1 MKKNMFVILVG
12 VAALH
17 IAVFSGLFVTGGC
30 TNVVMDERGYV
41 PAPAETPAPMETAVQ
56 TPMAPATTETAAAPT
71 APATRQPAAP
81 VETFP
86 PMTGVTSS
94 GGVGSEAASGSTYTV
109 KAGDTLGKIANAHGV
124 SLSAMLKANNMD
136 LKSARRLRIGQKL
149 VIPASTRPVRKTSA
163 RRNGKAARSTAAAA
177 TATATAAVAADGT
190 YTVKAGDTLGGIARR
205 LKVKTADL
213 QKANNLS
220 DAQVRRLQIGQKLV
234 VPGKGAT
241 VTAAPVQKTDAA
253 ASSEMDALLK
263 NVESTTV
270 TQAPAQQTPAQQTPT
285 VTVPETQANPVPTA
299 PAEVKTEVVS
309 GNSMPFEVDR
319 DGVTLEE
326 FAKQHNT
333 TAAALKQLNTELP
346 ADGVLKKGA
355 VVFVPAE

>member
-1 MKKNMFVILVG
+1 MFMILVG

-17 IAVFSGLFVTGGC
+17 IAVFSGLFATGGC

-41 PAPAETPAPMETAVQ
+41 PAPADTPVPMETAAPAPM
-56 TPMAPATTETAAAPT
+56 TPMVTETAAPA
-71 APATRQPAAP
+71 AQPATAAP
-81 VETFP
+81 VETFQ

-94 GGVGSEAASGSTYTV
+94 GGVGSVAAAGSGTYTV

-149 VIPASTRPVRKTSA
+149 VIPTSTRPVRKNSA
-163 RRNGKAARSTAAAA
+163 RRNGKTVRSSSA
-177 TATATAAVAADGT
+177 AAVAADGT

-220 DAQVRRLQIGQKLV
+220 DVQVRRLQIGQKLV
-234 VPGKGAT
+234 VPGKGA
-241 VTAAPVQKTDAA
+241 VTAAPASAAVETTPASREMDNLLKGA
-253 ASSEMDALLK
+253 ASAAVTETATPAPA
-263 NVESTTV
+263 NEVPATV
-270 TQAPAQQTPAQQTPT
+270 TETAAPAPA
-285 VTVPETQANPVPTA
+285 PV
-299 PAEVKTEVVS
+299 EVKTEVIS

-319 DGVTLEE
+319 DGVTLDE
-326 FAKQHNT
+326 FAKQHST
-333 TAAALKQLNTELP
+333 TVEALKQLNADLP
-346 ADGVLKKGA
+346 RDGMLKKGT
-355 VVFVPAE
+355 VLFVPAE

>member
-1 MKKNMFVILVG
+1 MKKNMFMILVG

-17 IAVFSGLFVTGGC
+17 IAVFSGLFATGGC

-41 PAPAETPAPMETAVQ
+41 PAPADTPVPMETAAPAPM
-56 TPMAPATTETAAAPT
+56 TPMVTETAAPA
-71 APATRQPAAP
+71 AQPATAAP
-81 VETFP
+81 VETFQ

-94 GGVGSEAASGSTYTV
+94 GGVGSVAAAGNGTYTV

-149 VIPASTRPVRKTSA
+149 VIPTSTRPVRKNSA
-163 RRNGKAARSTAAAA
+163 RRNGKTVRSSSA
-177 TATATAAVAADGT
+177 AAVAADGT

-213 QKANNLS
+213 QKVNNLS

-234 VPGKGAT
+234 VPGKGA
-241 VTAAPVQKTDAA
+241 VTAAPASAAVETTPASREMDNLLKGA
-253 ASSEMDALLK
+253 ASAAVTETATPAPA
-263 NVESTTV
+263 NEVPATV
-270 TQAPAQQTPAQQTPT
+270 TETAAPAPA
-285 VTVPETQANPVPTA
+285 PV
-299 PAEVKTEVVS
+299 EVKTEVIS

-319 DGVTLEE
+319 DGVTLDE
-326 FAKQHNT
+326 FAKQHST
-333 TAAALKQLNTELP
+333 TVEALKQLNADLP
-346 ADGVLKKGA
+346 RDGMLKKGT
-355 VVFVPAE
+355 VLFVPAE

>member
-1 MKKNMFVILVG
+1 MFMILVG

-17 IAVFSGLFVTGGC
+17 IAVFSGLFATGGC

-41 PAPAETPAPMETAVQ
+41 PAPADTPVPMETAAPAPM
-56 TPMAPATTETAAAPT
+56 TPMVTETAAPA
-71 APATRQPAAP
+71 AQPATAAP
-81 VETFP
+81 VETFQ

-94 GGVGSEAASGSTYTV
+94 GGVGSVAAAGNGTYTV

-149 VIPASTRPVRKTSA
+149 VIPTSTRPVRKNSA
-163 RRNGKAARSTAAAA
+163 RRNGKTVRSSSA
-177 TATATAAVAADGT
+177 AAVAADGT

-234 VPGKGAT
+234 VPGKGA
-241 VTAAPVQKTDAA
+241 VTAAPASAAVETTPASREMDTLLKGA
-253 ASSEMDALLK
+253 ASAAVTETATPAPA
-263 NVESTTV
+263 NEVPATV
-270 TQAPAQQTPAQQTPT
+270 TETAAPAPA
-285 VTVPETQANPVPTA
+285 PV
-299 PAEVKTEVVS
+299 EVKTEVIS

-319 DGVTLEE
+319 DGVTLDE
-326 FAKQHNT
+326 FAKQHST
-333 TAAALKQLNTELP
+333 TVEALKQLNADLP
-346 ADGVLKKGA
+346 RDGMLKKGT
-355 VVFVPAE
+355 VLFVPAE

>member
-1 MKKNMFVILVG
+1 MFVILVG

-17 IAVFSGLFVTGGC
+17 IAVFSGLFATGGC
-30 TNVVMDERGYV
+30 TNVVMDERSYV
-41 PAPAETPAPMETAVQ
+41 PARSESLAPMEAAPE
-56 TPMAPATTETAAAPT
+56 TPMAPAVTETPAT
-71 APATRQPAAP
+71 APAAPQKPVAP
-81 VETFP
+81 VETFQ

-94 GGVGSEAASGSTYTV
+94 GGIGSNAAAGGSYTV

-149 VIPASTRPVRKTSA
+149 VIPASSRPVRKNSA
-163 RRNGKAARSTAAAA
+163 RRSGKTVKGTTVA
-177 TATATAAVAADGT
+177 ATAAVAADGT

-234 VPGKGAT
+234 VPGKGSVTASAPAAT
-241 VTAAPVQKTDAA
+241 KSQAANNELEALLNNAESAPVAPAAAPV
-253 ASSEMDALLK
+253 
-263 NVESTTV
+263 TTP
-270 TQAPAQQTPAQQTPT
+270 APAAVETPVQTPA
-285 VTVPETQANPVPTA
+285 EA
-299 PAEVKTEVVS
+299 PAATPAPVEVKTEVVS
-309 GNSMPFEVDR
+309 GNSMPFEVDQ
-319 DGVTLEE
+319 DGVTLDD

-333 TAAALKQLNTELP
+333 TAAALKQLNADLP
-346 ADGVLKKGA
+346 ADGTLKKGT
-355 VVFVPAE
+355 VIFVPAE

>member
-1 MKKNMFVILVG
+1 MKKNMFMILVG

-17 IAVFSGLFVTGGC
+17 IAVFSGLFATGGC

-41 PAPAETPAPMETAVQ
+41 PAPADTPVPMETAAPAPM
-56 TPMAPATTETAAAPT
+56 TPMVTETAAPA
-71 APATRQPAAP
+71 AQPATAAP
-81 VETFP
+81 VETFQ

-94 GGVGSEAASGSTYTV
+94 GGVGSVPAAGSGTYTV

-149 VIPASTRPVRKTSA
+149 VIPTSTRPVRKNSA
-163 RRNGKAARSTAAAA
+163 RRNGKTVRSSSA
-177 TATATAAVAADGT
+177 AAVAADGT

-234 VPGKGAT
+234 VPGKGA
-241 VTAAPVQKTDAA
+241 VTAAPASAAVETTPASREMDNLLKGA
-253 ASSEMDALLK
+253 ASAAVTETATPAPA
-263 NVESTTV
+263 NEVPATV
-270 TQAPAQQTPAQQTPT
+270 TETAAPAPA
-285 VTVPETQANPVPTA
+285 PV
-299 PAEVKTEVVS
+299 EVKTEVIS

-319 DGVTLEE
+319 DGVTLDE
-326 FAKQHNT
+326 FAKQHST
-333 TAAALKQLNTELP
+333 TVEALKQLNADLP
-346 ADGVLKKGA
+346 RDGMLKKGT
-355 VVFVPAE
+355 VLFVPAE

>member
-1 MKKNMFVILVG
+1 MFMILVG

-17 IAVFSGLFVTGGC
+17 IAVFSGLFATGGC

-41 PAPAETPAPMETAVQ
+41 PAPADTPVPMETAAPAPM
-56 TPMAPATTETAAAPT
+56 TPMVTETAA
-71 APATRQPAAP
+71 PAAQSATAAP
-81 VETFP
+81 VETFQ

-94 GGVGSEAASGSTYTV
+94 GGVGSVAAAGSGTYTV

-149 VIPASTRPVRKTSA
+149 VIPTSSRPVRKNSA
-163 RRNGKAARSTAAAA
+163 RRSGKAVRGTAA
-177 TATATAAVAADGT
+177 ATAAVAADGT

-234 VPGKGAT
+234 VPGKGS
-241 VTAAPVQKTDAA
+241 VTASAPAATKSQAANNELEALLNNAESTPVAPAA
-253 ASSEMDALLK
+253 APATTPAPAA
-263 NVESTTV
+263 VETPV
-270 TQAPAQQTPAQQTPT
+270 QAPAATPAATP
-285 VTVPETQANPVPTA
+285 APV
-299 PAEVKTEVVS
+299 EVKTEVVS
-309 GNSMPFEVDR
+309 GNSMPFEVEQ
-319 DGVTLEE
+319 DGITLDD

-333 TAAALKQLNTELP
+333 TAAALKQLNADLP
-346 ADGVLKKGA
+346 ADGTLKKGT
-355 VVFVPAE
+355 VIFVPAE

>member
-1 MKKNMFVILVG
+1 MFMILVG

-17 IAVFSGLFVTGGC
+17 IAVFSGLFATGGC

-41 PAPAETPAPMETAVQ
+41 PAPADTPVPMETAAPAPM
-56 TPMAPATTETAAAPT
+56 TPMVTETAAPA
-71 APATRQPAAP
+71 AQPATAAP
-81 VETFP
+81 VETFQ

-94 GGVGSEAASGSTYTV
+94 GGVGSVAAAGSGTYTV

-149 VIPASTRPVRKTSA
+149 VIPTSTRPVRKNSA
-163 RRNGKAARSTAAAA
+163 RRNGKTVRSSSA
-177 TATATAAVAADGT
+177 TAVAADGT

-234 VPGKGAT
+234 VPGKGA
-241 VTAAPVQKTDAA
+241 VTAAPASAAVETTPASREMDNLLKGA
-253 ASSEMDALLK
+253 ASAAVTETATPAPA
-263 NVESTTV
+263 NEVPATV
-270 TQAPAQQTPAQQTPT
+270 TETAAPAPA
-285 VTVPETQANPVPTA
+285 PV
-299 PAEVKTEVVS
+299 EVKTEVIS

-319 DGVTLEE
+319 DGVTLDE
-326 FAKQHNT
+326 FAKQHST
-333 TAAALKQLNTELP
+333 TVEALKQLNADLP
-346 ADGVLKKGA
+346 RDGMLKKGT
-355 VVFVPAE
+355 VLFVPAE

>member
-1 MKKNMFVILVG
+1 MKKNMFMILVG

-17 IAVFSGLFVTGGC
+17 IAVFSGLFATGGC

-41 PAPAETPAPMETAVQ
+41 PAPADTPVPMETAAPAPM
-56 TPMAPATTETAAAPT
+56 TPMVTETAAPA
-71 APATRQPAAP
+71 AQPATAAP
-81 VETFP
+81 VETFQ

-94 GGVGSEAASGSTYTV
+94 GGVGSVAAAGSGTYTV

-149 VIPASTRPVRKTSA
+149 VIPTSTRPVRKNSA
-163 RRNGKAARSTAAAA
+163 RRNGKTVRSSSA
-177 TATATAAVAADGT
+177 AAVAADGT

-234 VPGKGAT
+234 VPGKGA
-241 VTAAPVQKTDAA
+241 VTAAPASAAVETTPASREMDNLLKEA
-253 ASSEMDALLK
+253 ASAAVTETATPAPA
-263 NVESTTV
+263 NEVPATV
-270 TQAPAQQTPAQQTPT
+270 TETAAPAPA
-285 VTVPETQANPVPTA
+285 PV
-299 PAEVKTEVVS
+299 EVKTEVIS

-319 DGVTLEE
+319 DGVTLDE
-326 FAKQHNT
+326 FAKQHST
-333 TAAALKQLNTELP
+333 TMEALKQLNADLP
-346 ADGVLKKGA
+346 RDGMLKKGT
-355 VVFVPAE
+355 VLFVPAE

>member
-1 MKKNMFVILVG
+1 MFMILVG

-17 IAVFSGLFVTGGC
+17 IAVFSGLFATGGC

-41 PAPAETPAPMETAVQ
+41 PAPADTPVPMETAATAPM
-56 TPMAPATTETAAAPT
+56 TPMVTETAAPA
-71 APATRQPAAP
+71 AQPATAAP
-81 VETFP
+81 VETFQ

-94 GGVGSEAASGSTYTV
+94 GGVGSVAAAGSGTYTV

-149 VIPASTRPVRKTSA
+149 VIPTSTRPVRKNSA
-163 RRNGKAARSTAAAA
+163 RRNGKTVRSSSA
-177 TATATAAVAADGT
+177 AAVAADGT

-234 VPGKGAT
+234 VPGKGA
-241 VTAAPVQKTDAA
+241 VTAAPASAAVETTPASREMDNLLKGA
-253 ASSEMDALLK
+253 ASAAVTETATPAPA
-263 NVESTTV
+263 NEVPATV
-270 TQAPAQQTPAQQTPT
+270 TETAAPAPA
-285 VTVPETQANPVPTA
+285 PV
-299 PAEVKTEVVS
+299 EVKTEVIS

-319 DGVTLEE
+319 DGVTLDE
-326 FAKQHNT
+326 FAKQHST
-333 TAAALKQLNTELP
+333 TVEALKQLNADLP
-346 ADGVLKKGA
+346 RDGMLKKGT
-355 VVFVPAE
+355 VLFVPAE

>member
-17 IAVFSGLFVTGGC
+17 IAVFSGLFATGGC

-41 PAPAETPAPMETAVQ
+41 PARSESLAPMEAAPMAPMTPAVTETPAPA
-56 TPMAPATTETAAAPT
+56 AT
-71 APATRQPAAP
+71 QKPAAP
-81 VETFP
+81 VETFQ

-94 GGVGSEAASGSTYTV
+94 GGIGSNATAGGTYTV

-149 VIPASTRPVRKTSA
+149 VIPTSSRPVRKNSA
-163 RRNGKAARSTAAAA
+163 RRSGKAVRGTAA
-177 TATATAAVAADGT
+177 ATAAVAADGT

-234 VPGKGAT
+234 VPGKGS
-241 VTAAPVQKTDAA
+241 VTASAPAATKSQAANNELEALLNNAESAPVAPAA
-253 ASSEMDALLK
+253 APATTPAPAA
-263 NVESTTV
+263 VETPV
-270 TQAPAQQTPAQQTPT
+270 QAPAATPAATP
-285 VTVPETQANPVPTA
+285 APV
-299 PAEVKTEVVS
+299 EVKTEVVS
-309 GNSMPFEVDR
+309 GNSMPFEVEQ
-319 DGVTLEE
+319 DGITLDD

-333 TAAALKQLNTELP
+333 TAAALKQLNADLP
-346 ADGVLKKGA
+346 ADGTLKKGT
-355 VVFVPAE
+355 VIFVPAE

>member
-1 MKKNMFVILVG
+1 MFMILVG

-17 IAVFSGLFVTGGC
+17 IAVFSGLFATGGC

-41 PAPAETPAPMETAVQ
+41 PAPADTPVPMETAAPAPM
-56 TPMAPATTETAAAPT
+56 TPMVTETAAPA
-71 APATRQPAAP
+71 AQPATAAP
-81 VETFP
+81 VETFQ

-94 GGVGSEAASGSTYTV
+94 GGVGSVAAAGSGTYTV

-149 VIPASTRPVRKTSA
+149 VIPTSTRPVRKNSA
-163 RRNGKAARSTAAAA
+163 RRNGKTVRSSSA
-177 TATATAAVAADGT
+177 AAVAADGT

-234 VPGKGAT
+234 VPGKGA
-241 VTAAPVQKTDAA
+241 VTAAPASAAVETTPASREMDNLLKGA
-253 ASSEMDALLK
+253 ASAAVTETATPAPA
-263 NVESTTV
+263 NEVPATV
-270 TQAPAQQTPAQQTPT
+270 TETAAPAPA
-285 VTVPETQANPVPTA
+285 PV
-299 PAEVKTEVVS
+299 EVKTEVIS

-319 DGVTLEE
+319 DGVTLDE
-326 FAKQHNT
+326 FAKQHST
-333 TAAALKQLNTELP
+333 TVEALKQLNADLP
-346 ADGVLKKGA
+346 RDGMLKKGT
-355 VVFVPAE
+355 VLFVPAE

>member
-1 MKKNMFVILVG
+1 MFMILVG

-17 IAVFSGLFVTGGC
+17 IAVFSGLFATGGC

-41 PAPAETPAPMETAVQ
+41 PAPADTPVPMETAAPAPM
-56 TPMAPATTETAAAPT
+56 TPMVTETAVPAAQ
-71 APATRQPAAP
+71 PATAAP
-81 VETFP
+81 VETFQ

-94 GGVGSEAASGSTYTV
+94 GGVGSVAAAGNGTYTV

-149 VIPASTRPVRKTSA
+149 VIPTSTRPVRKNSA
-163 RRNGKAARSTAAAA
+163 RRNGKTVRSSSA
-177 TATATAAVAADGT
+177 AAVAADGT

-234 VPGKGAT
+234 VPGKGA
-241 VTAAPVQKTDAA
+241 VTAAPASAAVETTPASREMDNLLKGA
-253 ASSEMDALLK
+253 ASAAVTETATPAPA
-263 NVESTTV
+263 NEVPATV
-270 TQAPAQQTPAQQTPT
+270 TETAAPAPA
-285 VTVPETQANPVPTA
+285 PV
-299 PAEVKTEVVS
+299 EVKTEVIS

-319 DGVTLEE
+319 DGVTLDE
-326 FAKQHNT
+326 FAKQHST
-333 TAAALKQLNTELP
+333 TVEALKQLNADLP
-346 ADGVLKKGA
+346 RDGMLKKGT
-355 VVFVPAE
+355 VLFVPAE

>member
-1 MKKNMFVILVG
+1 MKKNMFMILVG

-17 IAVFSGLFVTGGC
+17 IAVFSGLFATGGC

-41 PAPAETPAPMETAVQ
+41 PAPADTPVPMETAAPAPM
-56 TPMAPATTETAAAPT
+56 TPMVTETAA
-71 APATRQPAAP
+71 PATQPATAAP
-81 VETFP
+81 VETFQ

-94 GGVGSEAASGSTYTV
+94 GGVGSVAAAGSGTYTV

-149 VIPASTRPVRKTSA
+149 VIPTSTRPVRKNSA
-163 RRNGKAARSTAAAA
+163 RRNGKTVRSSSA
-177 TATATAAVAADGT
+177 AAVAADGT

-234 VPGKGAT
+234 VPGKGA
-241 VTAAPVQKTDAA
+241 VTAAPASAAVETTPASREMDNLLKGA
-253 ASSEMDALLK
+253 ASAAVTETATPAPA
-263 NVESTTV
+263 NEVPATV
-270 TQAPAQQTPAQQTPT
+270 TETAAPAPA
-285 VTVPETQANPVPTA
+285 PV
-299 PAEVKTEVVS
+299 EVKTEVIS

-319 DGVTLEE
+319 DGVTLDE
-326 FAKQHNT
+326 FAKQHST
-333 TAAALKQLNTELP
+333 TVEALKQLNADLP
-346 ADGVLKKGA
+346 RDGMLKKGT
-355 VVFVPAE
+355 VLFVPAE

>member
-1 MKKNMFVILVG
+1 MFMILVG

-17 IAVFSGLFVTGGC
+17 IAVFSSLFATGGC

-41 PAPAETPAPMETAVQ
+41 PAPADTPVPMETAAPAPM
-56 TPMAPATTETAAAPT
+56 TPMVTETAVPAAQ
-71 APATRQPAAP
+71 PATAAP
-81 VETFP
+81 VETFQ

-94 GGVGSEAASGSTYTV
+94 GGVGSVAAAGNGTYTV

-149 VIPASTRPVRKTSA
+149 VIPTSTRPVRKNSA
-163 RRNGKAARSTAAAA
+163 RRNGKTVRSSSA
-177 TATATAAVAADGT
+177 AAVAADGT

-234 VPGKGAT
+234 VPGKGA
-241 VTAAPVQKTDAA
+241 VTAAPASAAVETTPASREMDNLLKGA
-253 ASSEMDALLK
+253 ASAAVTETATPAPA
-263 NVESTTV
+263 NEVPATV
-270 TQAPAQQTPAQQTPT
+270 TETAAPAPA
-285 VTVPETQANPVPTA
+285 PV
-299 PAEVKTEVVS
+299 EVKTEVIS

-319 DGVTLEE
+319 DGVTLDE
-326 FAKQHNT
+326 FAKQHST
-333 TAAALKQLNTELP
+333 TVEALKQLNADLP
-346 ADGVLKKGA
+346 RDGMLKKGT
-355 VVFVPAE
+355 VLFVPAE

>member
-1 MKKNMFVILVG
+1 MKKNMFMILVG

-17 IAVFSGLFVTGGC
+17 IAVFSGLFATGGC

-41 PAPAETPAPMETAVQ
+41 PAPADTPVPMETAAPAPM
-56 TPMAPATTETAAAPT
+56 TPMVTETAAPA
-71 APATRQPAAP
+71 AQPATAAP
-81 VETFP
+81 VETFQ

-94 GGVGSEAASGSTYTV
+94 GGVGSVAAAGSGTYTV

-149 VIPASTRPVRKTSA
+149 VIPTSTRPVRKNSA
-163 RRNGKAARSTAAAA
+163 RRNGKTVRSSSA
-177 TATATAAVAADGT
+177 AAVAADGT

-213 QKANNLS
+213 QKVNNLS

-234 VPGKGAT
+234 VPGKGA
-241 VTAAPVQKTDAA
+241 VTAAPASAAVETTPASREMDNLLKGA
-253 ASSEMDALLK
+253 ASAAVTETATPAPA
-263 NVESTTV
+263 NEVPATV
-270 TQAPAQQTPAQQTPT
+270 TETAAPAPA
-285 VTVPETQANPVPTA
+285 PV
-299 PAEVKTEVVS
+299 EVKTEVIS

-319 DGVTLEE
+319 DGVTLDE
-326 FAKQHNT
+326 FAKQHST
-333 TAAALKQLNTELP
+333 TVEALKQLNADLP
-346 ADGVLKKGA
+346 RDGMLKKGT
-355 VVFVPAE
+355 VLFVPAE

>member
-1 MKKNMFVILVG
+1 MKKNMFMILVG

-17 IAVFSGLFVTGGC
+17 IAVFSGLFATGGC

-41 PAPAETPAPMETAVQ
+41 PAPADTPVPMETAAPAPM
-56 TPMAPATTETAAAPT
+56 TPMVTETAAPA
-71 APATRQPAAP
+71 AQPATAAP
-81 VETFP
+81 VETFQ

-94 GGVGSEAASGSTYTV
+94 GGVGSVAAAGNGTYTV
-109 KAGDTLGKIANAHGV
+109 KAGDTLGKIANAHGI

-149 VIPASTRPVRKTSA
+149 VIPTSTRPVRKNSA
-163 RRNGKAARSTAAAA
+163 RRNGKTVRSSSA
-177 TATATAAVAADGT
+177 AAVAADGT

-234 VPGKGAT
+234 VPGKGA
-241 VTAAPVQKTDAA
+241 VTAAPASAAVETTPASREMDNLLKGA
-253 ASSEMDALLK
+253 ASAAVTETATPAPA
-263 NVESTTV
+263 NEVPATV
-270 TQAPAQQTPAQQTPT
+270 TETAAPAPA
-285 VTVPETQANPVPTA
+285 PV
-299 PAEVKTEVVS
+299 EVKTEVIS

-319 DGVTLEE
+319 DGVTLDE
-326 FAKQHNT
+326 FAKQHST
-333 TAAALKQLNTELP
+333 TVEALKQLNADLP
-346 ADGVLKKGA
+346 RDGMLKKGT
-355 VVFVPAE
+355 VLFVPAE

>member
-1 MKKNMFVILVG
+1 MKKNMFMILVG

-17 IAVFSGLFVTGGC
+17 IAVFSGLFATGGC

-41 PAPAETPAPMETAVQ
+41 PAPADTPVPMETAAPAPM
-56 TPMAPATTETAAAPT
+56 TPMVTETAAPA
-71 APATRQPAAP
+71 AQPATAAP
-81 VETFP
+81 VETFQ

-94 GGVGSEAASGSTYTV
+94 GGVGSVAAAGSGTYTV

-149 VIPASTRPVRKTSA
+149 VIPTSTRPVRKNSA
-163 RRNGKAARSTAAAA
+163 RRNGKTVRSSSA
-177 TATATAAVAADGT
+177 AAVAADGT

-234 VPGKGAT
+234 VPGKGA
-241 VTAAPVQKTDAA
+241 VTAAPASAAVETTPASREMDNLLKGA
-253 ASSEMDALLK
+253 ASAAVTETATPAPA
-263 NVESTTV
+263 NEVPATV
-270 TQAPAQQTPAQQTPT
+270 TETAAPAPA
-285 VTVPETQANPVPTA
+285 PV
-299 PAEVKTEVVS
+299 EVKTEVIS

-319 DGVTLEE
+319 DGVTLDE
-326 FAKQHNT
+326 FAKQHST
-333 TAAALKQLNTELP
+333 TVEALKQLNADLP
-346 ADGVLKKGA
+346 RDGMLKKGT
-355 VVFVPAE
+355 VLFVPAE

>member
-1 MKKNMFVILVG
+1 MFMILVG

-17 IAVFSGLFVTGGC
+17 IAVFSGLFATGGC

-41 PAPAETPAPMETAVQ
+41 PAPADTPVPMETAAPAPM
-56 TPMAPATTETAAAPT
+56 TPMVTETAAPA
-71 APATRQPAAP
+71 AQPATAAP
-81 VETFP
+81 VETFQ

-94 GGVGSEAASGSTYTV
+94 GGVGSVAAAGSGTYTV

-149 VIPASTRPVRKTSA
+149 VIPTSTRPVRKNSA
-163 RRNGKAARSTAAAA
+163 RRNGKTVRSSSA
-177 TATATAAVAADGT
+177 AAVAADGT

-234 VPGKGAT
+234 VPGKGA
-241 VTAAPVQKTDAA
+241 VTAAPASAAIETTPASREMDNLLKGA
-253 ASSEMDALLK
+253 ASAAVTETATPAPA
-263 NVESTTV
+263 NEVPATV
-270 TQAPAQQTPAQQTPT
+270 TETAAPAPA
-285 VTVPETQANPVPTA
+285 PV
-299 PAEVKTEVVS
+299 EVKTEVIS

-319 DGVTLEE
+319 DGVTLDE
-326 FAKQHNT
+326 FAKQHST
-333 TAAALKQLNTELP
+333 TVEALKQLNADLP
-346 ADGVLKKGA
+346 RDGMLKKGT
-355 VVFVPAE
+355 VLFVPAE

>member
-1 MKKNMFVILVG
+1 MFMILVG

-17 IAVFSGLFVTGGC
+17 IAVFSGLFATGGC

-41 PAPAETPAPMETAVQ
+41 PAPADTPVPMETAAPAPM
-56 TPMAPATTETAAAPT
+56 TPMVTETAAPA
-71 APATRQPAAP
+71 AQPATAAP
-81 VETFP
+81 VETFQ

-94 GGVGSEAASGSTYTV
+94 GGVGSVAAAGSGTYTV

-149 VIPASTRPVRKTSA
+149 VIPTSTRPVRKNSA
-163 RRNGKAARSTAAAA
+163 RRNGKTVRSSSA
-177 TATATAAVAADGT
+177 AAVAADGT

-234 VPGKGAT
+234 VPGKGA
-241 VTAAPVQKTDAA
+241 VTAAPASAAVETTPASREMDNLLKGA
-253 ASSEMDALLK
+253 ASAAVTGTATPAPANEVPA
-263 NVESTTV
+263 TV
-270 TQAPAQQTPAQQTPT
+270 TETAAPAPA
-285 VTVPETQANPVPTA
+285 PV
-299 PAEVKTEVVS
+299 EVKTEVIS

-319 DGVTLEE
+319 DGVTLDE
-326 FAKQHNT
+326 FAKQHST
-333 TAAALKQLNTELP
+333 TVEALKQLNADLP
-346 ADGVLKKGA
+346 RDGMLKKGT
-355 VVFVPAE
+355 VLFVPAE

>member
-1 MKKNMFVILVG
+1 MFMILVG

-17 IAVFSGLFVTGGC
+17 IAVFSGLFATGGC

-41 PAPAETPAPMETAVQ
+41 PAPADTPVPMETAAPAPM
-56 TPMAPATTETAAAPT
+56 TPMVTETAAPA
-71 APATRQPAAP
+71 AQPATAAP
-81 VETFP
+81 VETFQ

-94 GGVGSEAASGSTYTV
+94 GGVGSVAAAGSGTYTV

-149 VIPASTRPVRKTSA
+149 VIPTSTRPVRKNSA
-163 RRNGKAARSTAAAA
+163 RRNGKTVRSSSA
-177 TATATAAVAADGT
+177 AAVAADGT

-234 VPGKGAT
+234 VPGKGA
-241 VTAAPVQKTDAA
+241 VTAAPASAAVETTPASREMDNLLKGA
-253 ASSEMDALLK
+253 ASAAVTETATPAPV
-263 NVESTTV
+263 NEVPATV
-270 TQAPAQQTPAQQTPT
+270 TETAAPAPA
-285 VTVPETQANPVPTA
+285 PV
-299 PAEVKTEVVS
+299 EVKTEVIS

-319 DGVTLEE
+319 DGVTLDE
-326 FAKQHNT
+326 FAKQHST
-333 TAAALKQLNTELP
+333 TVEALKQLNADLP
-346 ADGVLKKGA
+346 RDGMLKKGT
-355 VVFVPAE
+355 VLFVPAE

>member
-1 MKKNMFVILVG
+1 MFMILVG

-17 IAVFSGLFVTGGC
+17 IAVFSGLFATGGC

-41 PAPAETPAPMETAVQ
+41 PAPADTPVPMETAAPAPM
-56 TPMAPATTETAAAPT
+56 TPMVTETAAPA
-71 APATRQPAAP
+71 AQPATAAP
-81 VETFP
+81 VETFQ

-94 GGVGSEAASGSTYTV
+94 GGIGSDAAAGGTYTV

-149 VIPASTRPVRKTSA
+149 VIPASTRPVRKNSA
-163 RRNGKAARSTAAAA
+163 RRNGKTVRSSSA
-177 TATATAAVAADGT
+177 AAVAADGT

-234 VPGKGAT
+234 VPGKGA
-241 VTAAPVQKTDAA
+241 VTAAPASAAVETTPASREMDNLLKGA
-253 ASSEMDALLK
+253 ASAAVTETATPAPA
-263 NVESTTV
+263 NEVPATV
-270 TQAPAQQTPAQQTPT
+270 TETAAPAPA
-285 VTVPETQANPVPTA
+285 PV
-299 PAEVKTEVVS
+299 EVKTEVIS

-319 DGVTLEE
+319 DGVTLDE
-326 FAKQHNT
+326 FAKQHST
-333 TAAALKQLNTELP
+333 TVEALKQLNADLP
-346 ADGVLKKGA
+346 RDGMLKKGT
-355 VVFVPAE
+355 VLFVPAE

>member
-1 MKKNMFVILVG
+1 MKKNMFMILVG

-17 IAVFSGLFVTGGC
+17 IAVFSGLFATGGC

-41 PAPAETPAPMETAVQ
+41 PAPADTPVPMETAAPAPM
-56 TPMAPATTETAAAPT
+56 TPMVTETAVPAAQ
-71 APATRQPAAP
+71 PATAAP
-81 VETFP
+81 VETFQ

-94 GGVGSEAASGSTYTV
+94 GGVGSVAAAGNGTYTV

-149 VIPASTRPVRKTSA
+149 VIPTSTRPVRKNSA
-163 RRNGKAARSTAAAA
+163 RRNGKTVRSSSA
-177 TATATAAVAADGT
+177 AAVAADGT

-234 VPGKGAT
+234 VPGKGA
-241 VTAAPVQKTDAA
+241 VTAAPASAAVETTPASREMDNLLKGA
-253 ASSEMDALLK
+253 ASAAVTETATPAPA
-263 NVESTTV
+263 NEVPATV
-270 TQAPAQQTPAQQTPT
+270 TETAAPAPA
-285 VTVPETQANPVPTA
+285 PV
-299 PAEVKTEVVS
+299 EVKTEVIS

-319 DGVTLEE
+319 DGVTLDE
-326 FAKQHNT
+326 FAKQHST
-333 TAAALKQLNTELP
+333 TVEALKQLNADLP
-346 ADGVLKKGA
+346 RDGMLKKGT
-355 VVFVPAE
+355 VLFVPAE

>member
-1 MKKNMFVILVG
+1 MKKNMFMILVG

-17 IAVFSGLFVTGGC
+17 IAVFSGLFATGGC

-41 PAPAETPAPMETAVQ
+41 PAPADTPVPMETAAPAPM
-56 TPMAPATTETAAAPT
+56 TPMVTETAAPA
-71 APATRQPAAP
+71 AQPATAAP
-81 VETFP
+81 VETFQ

-94 GGVGSEAASGSTYTV
+94 GGVGSVAAAGNGTYTV

-149 VIPASTRPVRKTSA
+149 VIPTSTRPVRKNSA
-163 RRNGKAARSTAAAA
+163 RRNGKTVRSSSA
-177 TATATAAVAADGT
+177 AAVAADGT

-234 VPGKGAT
+234 VPGKGA
-241 VTAAPVQKTDAA
+241 VTAAPASAAVETTPASREMDNLLKGA
-253 ASSEMDALLK
+253 ASAAVTETATPAPA
-263 NVESTTV
+263 NEVPATV
-270 TQAPAQQTPAQQTPT
+270 TETAAPAPA
-285 VTVPETQANPVPTA
+285 PV
-299 PAEVKTEVVS
+299 EVKTEVIS

-319 DGVTLEE
+319 DGVTLDE
-326 FAKQHNT
+326 FAKQHST
-333 TAAALKQLNTELP
+333 TVEALKQLNADLP
-346 ADGVLKKGA
+346 RDGMLKKGT
-355 VVFVPAE
+355 VLFVPAE